1 MPTLIFWL
9 LMTTVVHAANL
20 EWDNTADGLLDVE
33 FRVTVNEPWIVLK
46 TIPAYPSNFPLTQ
59 FGYYR
64 LKIPGT
70 TVYSNEARYFMDVVG
85 SDNLSV
91 KALDADRIEI
101 VGMNCKSLST
111 TGRGLKRIVRCVR

>member
-1 MPTLIFWL
+1 MLALLFWFL
-9 LMTTVVHAANL
+9 FAASAHAANL

-46 TIPAYPSNFPLTQ
+46 TIPAYPSSLPLTQ

-64 LKIPGT
+64 LRVPGT
-70 TVYSNEARYFMDVVG
+70 DHYSNEARYFADVVG

-91 KALDADRIEI
+91 KALDADRLEI
-101 VGMNCKSLST
+101 IGLNCTSMST
-111 TGRGLKRIVRCVR
+111 TGRGLKRIITCKH